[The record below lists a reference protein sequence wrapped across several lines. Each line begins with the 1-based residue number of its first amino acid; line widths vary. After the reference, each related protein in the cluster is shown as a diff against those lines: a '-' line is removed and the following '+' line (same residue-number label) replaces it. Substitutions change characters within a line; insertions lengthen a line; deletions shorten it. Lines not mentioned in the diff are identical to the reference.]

1 MRILTSKCEM
11 FFSADPR
18 IMKVLL
24 GLLGY
29 SCKIHRKRSK
39 TSINRLSFTESDEHK
54 FERSISNEDTFS
66 SLKNDI
72 DNYANKAVSLD
83 AEPSTSTNCV
93 QNEENVEQREKLQIK
108 SCNQDKPEDEPADE
122 TEGKW

>member
-1 MRILTSKCEM
+1 
-11 FFSADPR
+11 
-18 IMKVLL
+18 MKVLL

-66 SLKNDI
+66 SLKNDA
-72 DNYANKAVSLD
+72 DNYENKAVSSD
-83 AEPSTSTNCV
+83 AKPSTSTNHV
-93 QNEENVEQREKLQIK
+93 QNEENVEQREKLHEN
-108 SCNQDKPEDEPADE
+108 SRNQDKPEDEPADE
-122 TEGKW
+122 AEGKW

>member
-1 MRILTSKCEM
+1 MWCIL

-39 TSINRLSFTESDEHK
+39 NSINRLSFTESDEHK
-54 FERSISNEDTFS
+54 FERSFSNEDTFS
-66 SLKNDI
+66 SLENDTDVAI
-72 DNYANKAVSLD
+72 KAVSSD
-83 AEPSTSTNCV
+83 AEPSTSTNCI
-93 QNEENVEQREKLQIK
+93 QKEENAERRKELQK
-108 SCNQDKPEDEPADE
+108 SRDQGKPADE
-122 TEGKW
+122 AEGK

>member
-1 MRILTSKCEM
+1 M

-39 TSINRLSFTESDEHK
+39 TSINRLSFTESDENK

-66 SLKNDI
+66 SLKIDT
-72 DNYANKAVSLD
+72 DNYANKAVSSD
-83 AEPSTSTNCV
+83 AEPSTSTNRV
-93 QNEENVEQREKLQIK
+93 QNEENAEQREKLQK
-108 SCNQDKPEDEPADE
+108 SCNQDKPEDEPTEEA
-122 TEGKW
+122 EGKL

>member
-1 MRILTSKCEM
+1 M

-39 TSINRLSFTESDEHK
+39 TSINRLSFTESDENK

-66 SLKNDI
+66 SLRNDT
-72 DNYANKAVSLD
+72 DNYANKAVSSD
-83 AEPSTSTNCV
+83 AEPSTSTNRV
-93 QNEENVEQREKLQIK
+93 QNEENAEQRENLQK
-108 SCNQDKPEDEPADE
+108 SYNQDKPEDEPAE
-122 TEGKW
+122 EAEGKCEECDMTTL

>member
-1 MRILTSKCEM
+1 MVC
-11 FFSADPR
+11 FFPADPS

-66 SLKNDI
+66 SLKNDA
-72 DNYANKAVSLD
+72 DNYENKAAVSSD
-83 AEPSTSTNCV
+83 AKPSTSTNHV
-93 QNEENVEQREKLQIK
+93 QNEENVEQREKLHEN

-122 TEGKW
+122 AEGKW